1 MSIQL
6 VVGLGNPGD
15 AYVDTRH
22 NIGFKFIHA
31 LLRCT
36 GGDQQKKATLK
47 SHVYQI
53 MHNGARI
60 LAIKPQTYMNLS
72 GDAVVA
78 VMNYYK
84 LTPNN
89 ICVVTDDL
97 DIPFGR
103 VRLRLKGGAG
113 THNGMKSIIQQL
125 NTHDFIRLRLGIGPK
140 PEFMDAKD
148 VVLQRF
154 NATEQQALPGMLE
167 RVAKGVMTHITDP
180 VDVMMNRL
188 NPVDF
193 LL

>member
-1 MSIQL
+1 MAIKL

-36 GGDQQKKATLK
+36 DGDPQKKATLK

-125 NTHDFIRLRLGIGPK
+125 NTHDFMRLRLGIGPK
-140 PEFMDAKD
+140 PDFMDAKD

-154 NATEQQALPGMLE
+154 NATEQEALPGMLD
-167 RVAKGVMTHITDP
+167 RVAKGVMAHITDP

-188 NPVDF
+188 NPVNF